1 VAEDTIGGR
10 LGHRPALD
18 GLRAFAIAAVVP
30 YHWGAGGHFG
40 LGGGFLGVNLFFV
53 LSGFLITRLLL
64 EEHTRTDEISRGNF
78 YRRRVARLLPGYLA
92 LLAVVIVLSRV
103 APVFGSAA
111 SVRIGTL
118 ASVSYV
124 ANWVAA
130 TRGFG
135 ALGPFAHLWS
145 LALEE
150 QFYLLWPLVMIV
162 ALRGMA
168 PRRLGH
174 LAGLAAA
181 VIFVQLAVRSL
192 GSPNEMLLYLGTDG
206 QGMAFLL
213 LGCAAALTW
222 AVGPGFLATTFGRFV
237 QRFGGWAIVPIL
249 PFVVGFDHNGHLF
262 YYRGAFAV
270 IGVCMVVLVLAALV
284 DGPLSRAL
292 AWRPLVYLGQ
302 RSYSVYLW
310 HYPVILMTNWVNDRY
325 TMHWNLSIACVIAGC
340 ATLGLAELS
349 FRVVERPMRRRLARP
364 RLPDGPE
371 HRQLEPAIRG

>member
-1 VAEDTIGGR
+1 VAEDRIGGR

-64 EEHTRTDEISRGNF
+64 EEHTRTGGISRTYF
-78 YRRRVARLLPGYLA
+78 YRRRIARLLPGYLA
-92 LLAVVIVLSRV
+92 LLGVVVVLSRL
-103 APVFGSAA
+103 APIFGSAD
-111 SVRIGTL
+111 SVRSGTL
-118 ASVSYV
+118 ASLSYV
-124 ANWVAA
+124 ANWVAVG
-130 TRGFG
+130 RGFG

-150 QFYLLWPLVMIV
+150 QFYVLWPLVMII
-162 ALRGMA
+162 ALRRMPA
-168 PRRLGH
+168 QRLGRV
-174 LAGLAAA
+174 AALAAG

-192 GSPNEMLLYLGTDG
+192 GSPDEMRLYLGTDG

-213 LGCAAALTW
+213 LGCAAALTFSI
-222 AVGPGFLATTFGRFV
+222 GPDFVATTSGRFV
-237 QRFGGWAIVPIL
+237 ERFGVWSLVPIL
-249 PFVVGFDHNGHLF
+249 PFAMGFDHNGNLF
-262 YYRGAFAV
+262 YYRGVLAL

-284 DGPLSRAL
+284 DGPLSRVL
-292 AWRPLVYLGQ
+292 ACRPLVYLGQ

-325 TMHWNLSIACVIAGC
+325 TLHWNLPVACVFAGC
-340 ATLGLAELS
+340 TTLVLAELS
-349 FRVVERPMRRRLARP
+349 FRFVERPLRRRLARP
-364 RLPDGPE
+364 RVAPGPE
-371 HRQLEPAIRG
+371 HRRLEPAIGG

>member
-1 VAEDTIGGR
+1 VAEETIGGR

-40 LGGGFLGVNLFFV
+40 LAGGFLGVNLFFV

-64 EEHTRTDEISRGNF
+64 EEHMRTGAIGCVHF
-78 YRRRVARLLPGYLA
+78 YRRRIARLFPGYLA
-92 LLAVVIVLSRV
+92 LVAVVALVSRF
-103 APVFGSAA
+103 APVFGSAG
-111 SVRIGTL
+111 SVRLGTL
-118 ASVSYV
+118 ASLGYV

-130 TRGFG
+130 ARGFG

-150 QFYLLWPLVMIV
+150 QFYLLWPLLMIV
-162 ALRGMA
+162 ALRRMP
-168 PRRLGH
+168 PRRLGR
-174 LAGLAAA
+174 LAALA
-181 VIFVQLAVRSL
+181 SLAIFVQLAALSV
-192 GSPNEMLLYLGTDG
+192 GSPNEMMLYLGTDG

-213 LGCAAALTW
+213 IGCAAALTFP
-222 AVGPGFLATTFGRFV
+222 VGADLDATTCGRLLH
-237 QRFGGWAIVPIL
+237 RFGVWSIVPIL
-249 PFVVGFDHNGHLF
+249 PFLMAFDHNGHLF
-262 YYRGAFAV
+262 YYRGVLAV

-310 HYPVILMTNWVNDRY
+310 HYPVILMTNWLDDRY
-325 TMHWNLSIACVIAGC
+325 TLHWSFPLACVIAGC
-340 ATLGLAELS
+340 ATLGLAEVS
-349 FRVVERPMRRRLARP
+349 FRVVERPLRRRLAP
-364 RLPDGPE
+364 RRVPASPA
-371 HRQLEPAIRG
+371 HRRLEAAVSG

>member
-1 VAEDTIGGR
+1 VAEDRIGTR

-18 GLRAFAIAAVVP
+18 GLRALAIAAVVP

-53 LSGFLITRLLL
+53 LSGFLITRVLL
-64 EEHTRTDEISRGNF
+64 EEHTRTGGISRTSF
-78 YRRRVARLLPGYLA
+78 YRRRIARLLPGYLA
-92 LLAVVIVLSRV
+92 LLAVVVILSCV
-103 APVFGSAA
+103 APIFGSAA
-111 SVRIGTL
+111 SLRIGTL
-118 ASVSYV
+118 ASLSYV

-130 TRGFG
+130 GRGFG

-162 ALRGMA
+162 ALRRMP
-168 PRRLGH
+168 PRRVGH
-174 LAGLAAA
+174 VAALAAA

-213 LGCAAALTW
+213 LGCAAALTF
-222 AVGPGFLATTFGRFV
+222 AVGPAFLATTFGRFV
-237 QRFGGWAIVPIL
+237 QRFGVWAIVPIL
-249 PFVVGFDHNGHLF
+249 PFLVGFDHNGHLF
-262 YYRGAFAV
+262 YYRGVLAA
-270 IGVCMVVLVLAALV
+270 IGVCMVVLVLASLV

-310 HYPVILMTNWVNDRY
+310 HYPVILATNWVNDRY
-325 TMHWNLSIACVIAGC
+325 TLHWNLPIACVIAGC

-349 FRVVERPMRRRLARP
+349 FRVVERPLRRRLARP
-364 RLPDGPE
+364 RVAAVPE
-371 HRQLEPAIRG
+371 HRRLEPAIGS